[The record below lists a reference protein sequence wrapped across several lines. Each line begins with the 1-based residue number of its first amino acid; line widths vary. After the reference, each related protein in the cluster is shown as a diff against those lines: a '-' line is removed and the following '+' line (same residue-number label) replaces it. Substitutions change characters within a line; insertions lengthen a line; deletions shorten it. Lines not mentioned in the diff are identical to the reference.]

1 LIHQALKISQDRW
14 HKPYPDR
21 AKGHCVQIV
30 IIEDDAVVAHTL
42 QLYLEHA
49 GYEPVVT
56 RDGMNGLERAGGKEV
71 VLVILDLMIPGI
83 SGYEVCKRLRQKSTV
98 PIMMLTARASEDD
111 RVIGLDLGADD
122 YVTKPFHP
130 REVVARVQA
139 LLRRASPQQSAPPPP
154 VVIGN
159 LEINSWGRS
168 VYLRGQPVAL
178 TPTEFRLLDILAR
191 APGRVFTREEL
202 LARAFGPDFDGM
214 DRTIDVHITNL
225 RRKIETKGEQHYIV
239 TVHGVGYRLGDVL

>member
-1 LIHQALKISQDRW
+1 
-14 HKPYPDR
+14 
-21 AKGHCVQIV
+21 VQIV

-42 QLYLEHA
+42 QLYLEQA
-49 GYEPVVT
+49 GYDPLVT
-56 RDGMNGLERAGGKEV
+56 RDGMNGLERASGKEV
-71 VLVILDLMIPGI
+71 GLVILDLMIPGI

-98 PIMMLTARASEDD
+98 PIIMLTARASEDD

-139 LLRRASPQQSAPPPP
+139 LLRRVSPQQSAPPAP

-159 LEINSWGRS
+159 LEINSWSRC

-225 RRKIETKGEQHYIV
+225 RRKIETKGEQQYIV
-239 TVHGVGYRLGDVL
+239 TVHGVGYRLGDVR

>member
-1 LIHQALKISQDRW
+1 
-14 HKPYPDR
+14 
-21 AKGHCVQIV
+21 
-30 IIEDDAVVAHTL
+30 
-42 QLYLEHA
+42 
-49 GYEPVVT
+49 
-56 RDGMNGLERAGGKEV
+56 
-71 VLVILDLMIPGI
+71 VILDLMIPGI

-98 PIMMLTARASEDD
+98 PIMMLTARTSEDD

-139 LLRRASPQQSAPPPP
+139 LLRRVSPQQSAPPPP

-191 APGRVFTREEL
+191 SPGRVFTRDQL

-225 RRKIETKGEQHYIV
+225 RRKIETKDEQHYIV
-239 TVHGVGYRLGDVL
+239 TVHGVGYRLGDVR

>member
-1 LIHQALKISQDRW
+1 M
-14 HKPYPDR
+14 
-21 AKGHCVQIV
+21 QIV

-42 QLYLEHA
+42 QLYLEQA

-56 RDGMNGLERAGGKEV
+56 RDGINGLERACGKEV
-71 VLVILDLMIPGI
+71 GLVILDLMIPGI

-98 PIMMLTARASEDD
+98 PIMMLTARTSEDD

-139 LLRRASPQQSAPPPP
+139 FLRRVSPQQSAPPPP
-154 VVIGN
+154 VVIGD
-159 LEINSWGRS
+159 LEINSWSRS

-191 APGRVFTREEL
+191 APCRVFTREEL

-239 TVHGVGYRLGDVL
+239 TVHGVGYRLGDLR